1 VAAASERD
9 GPPAWPAELPAK
21 LPPELPIEPALPRLL
36 GALGEAGRA
45 VLEAPPGA
53 GKTTR
58 VPLALLEAGLAPG
71 RILMLEPRRVAARA
85 AAERLAA
92 SLGEEAGRRVGYRIR
107 GESRPGSAIEVVT
120 EGVLTR
126 MLQSDPGL
134 EGIGAVLFD
143 EIHERAL
150 QADLGLALTLEVRG
164 ALRPD
169 LLVLAM
175 SATLDA
181 GPIAAVMGGAP
192 VITAEGRAFPVETVH
207 LDRPPGP
214 GAALEPAA
222 ADLILRA
229 LAETRGGL
237 LAFLPGAREIR
248 RTAALLAPRLPEG
261 VALQPLHGS
270 MPFAEQRAALA
281 PLAGARKLVLATA
294 IAETSLTI
302 PDVRVV
308 VDAGRARR
316 ARFDPGSGMT
326 RLVTERVTRAE
337 AAQRRGR
344 AGRVAPGRCYRLWTR
359 GEEGALAPYP
369 PPEIA
374 NADLTGLALEI
385 ALWGAEPEALPFLT
399 PPPAPALAEARALLR
414 DLGALDAAG
423 RPTGH
428 GRALAGLPVHP
439 RLGHMLLVAA
449 AAGGLE
455 TAANLAAL
463 IEARVLPR
471 GTGADLAPLV
481 AALAG
486 REDARGIDPGQ
497 RAALRAEARRLTT
510 VGRRR
515 AARPDPASQDPA
527 SRDPAPQ
534 PPAPQALAPLG
545 PASRTPA
552 PRDPASGAPSPGGL
566 LSLAYPDRI
575 AWRRPGAA
583 PRFLLSG
590 GKGARLADDD
600 GLAQAAW
607 LVAADLDGDPR
618 EALIRRALAVSEA
631 EIRAL
636 HEGRLERRRSVEW
649 SRRDRAALARE
660 RLMLGAIALE
670 DRPWRGAPA
679 EAVAAAILDG
689 VRDLGLDALPWTPA
703 ARRLQARIEWLRAR
717 GAGLPPSDDASLL
730 ADLDAWLG
738 PWLAGMSRADDL
750 AKLDPAALLAARLDR
765 DEARTLD
772 REAPAAITAPTGT
785 RLPVNYAGEPSVSV
799 RMQELFGLTEHPCV
813 GPARTPLV
821 LHLLSPAQQPVQT
834 TSDLP
839 GFWASSYA
847 EVRRDLRGRYPRHSW
862 PEDPAAAE
870 PTRRAKPRGR
880 RGT

>member
-1 VAAASERD
+1 VAGAAEEAAA
-9 GPPAWPAELPAK
+9 PA
-21 LPPELPIEPALPRLL
+21 LPIEASLPRLVA
-36 GALGEAGRA
+36 ALRHAGRA

-58 VPLALLEAGLAPG
+58 VPLALLEAGLVPG

-92 SLGEEAGRRVGYRIR
+92 TLGEAPGGRVGYRIR

-126 MLQSDPGL
+126 MLQSDPAL
-134 EGIGAVLFD
+134 EGIGAVIFD

-150 QADLGLALTLEVRG
+150 QADLGLALALEVRS

-169 LLVLAM
+169 LIILAM

-181 GPIAAVMGGAP
+181 APLAVLMGGAP
-192 VITAEGRAFPVETVH
+192 IITAEGRAFPVETVH
-207 LDRPPGP
+207 LDRSLGP

-229 LAETRGGL
+229 LGETEGGL

-248 RTAALLAPRLPEG
+248 RTAALLAARLPAG
-261 VALQPLHGS
+261 VALQPLHGA

-281 PLAGARKLVLATA
+281 PLPTARKLVLATS

-337 AAQRRGR
+337 AEQRRGR
-344 AGRVAPGRCYRLWTR
+344 AGRVAPGLCYRLWTR

-374 NADLTGLALEI
+374 TADLAVLALEL

-399 PPPAPALAEARALLR
+399 PPPAPALTEASALLR
-414 DLGALDAAG
+414 DLGALGGDG
-423 RPTGH
+423 RPTAH

-449 AAGGLE
+449 GAGGLD
-455 TAANLAAL
+455 AAAKLAAL
-463 IEARVLPR
+463 LEARSLPQ
-471 GTGADLAPLV
+471 GGGADLAPLL

-486 REDARGIDPGQ
+486 RQEAGRFQPAQ
-497 RAALRAEARRLTT
+497 RAALRAEARRLAA
-510 VGRRR
+510 VAGRR
-515 AARPDPASQDPA
+515 AARPGAA
-527 SRDPAPQ
+527 GA
-534 PPAPQALAPLG
+534 PPA
-545 PASRTPA
+545 
-552 PRDPASGAPSPGGL
+552 PGGL

-575 AWRRPGAA
+575 ARRRPGAA

-600 GLAQAAW
+600 ALAGADW

-636 HEGRLERRRSVEW
+636 HAERLHHARSAEW
-649 SRRDRAALARE
+649 SRRDRAVLARE
-660 RLMLGAIALE
+660 RLMLGAVALE
-670 DRPWRGAPA
+670 DRPWRDAPPD
-679 EAVAAAILDG
+679 AVAAALLDG

-717 GAGLPPSDDASLL
+717 GENLPPSDDAGLL
-730 ADLDAWLG
+730 AGLGDWLL
-738 PWLAGMSRADDL
+738 PCIAGMSRQVDL
-750 AKLDPAALLAARLDR
+750 ATLDLAAILAGRLDR
-765 DEARTLD
+765 DQARTLE
-772 REAPAAITAPTGT
+772 RAAPAVVTAPTGT
-785 RLPVNYAGEPSVSV
+785 RLPIDYAGAPSVSV
-799 RMQELFGLTEHPCV
+799 RLQELFGLTEHPCI
-813 GPARTPLV
+813 GPDRTPLV
-821 LHLLSPAQQPVQT
+821 LHLLSPAQRPVQT

-847 EVRRDLRGRYPRHSW
+847 DVRRDLRGRYPRHSW
-862 PEDPAAAE
+862 PEDPAEAE

-880 RGT
+880 